1 MSAMPAPRPYI
12 GMLFRCC
19 HIYLRI
25 YLNREGTAYTGACP
39 RCAARVHIKAATG
52 GSRARFWAAE

>member
-1 MSAMPAPRPYI
+1 MSAVARPYI

-25 YLNREGTAYTGACP
+25 YLNRDGTAYAGSCP
-39 RCAARVHIKAATG
+39 RCGVQVQIQTGEG
-52 GSRARFWAAE
+52 GSRSRFWAAG